1 VIAVKFHPNPSI
13 GHLQAGGLVTWT
25 PHKHHTLVVGA
36 TGSGKTVLTYA
47 MLASIAA
54 DPRVQ
59 IIGCDPS
66 SLTLAPFDRDEFPGR
81 IALGTSDM
89 SRHAEVLERAVALMD
104 RRIAALLPDGIDMW
118 QASHAAPTIVVILEE
133 YAGLLAAPEA
143 EGSLAPRGSPSVKKR
158 ILADAGRLL
167 RESRKAGFTVVTVI
181 QRPDATVMGGGDRAQ
196 YSRRIA
202 MRMDNADGV
211 RMVFEGIDAPTV
223 EALTVAKPG
232 IGLIQ
237 EPGQPAEWFRAYHLA
252 PYSRYGQYVRDTY
265 EARPID
271 GLDHAEGA

>member
-1 VIAVKFHPNPSI
+1 MKHRPKPSI
-13 GHLQAGGLVTWT
+13 GHLQIGGLATWT

-36 TGSGKTVLTYA
+36 TGSGKTVLTYS

-54 DPRVQ
+54 DPCVQ

-66 SLTLAPFDRDEFPGR
+66 SLTLAPFERDEFPER

-104 RRIAALLPDGIDMW
+104 RRIAALFRAGIDKW
-118 QASHAAPTIVVILEE
+118 QTSPHAPTIVTVLEE
-133 YAGLLAAPEA
+133 YAGLLAAAEA
-143 EGSLAPRGSPSVKKR
+143 EDSLTPHGTPSVKKR
-158 ILADAGRLL
+158 ILAAAGRLL
-167 RESRKAGFTVVTVI
+167 RESRKAGLTVVTII

-232 IGLIQ
+232 VGLIQ

-252 PYSRYGQYVRDTY
+252 PYSRYSQYVRNTY
-265 EARPID
+265 EARPVD
-271 GLDHAEGA
+271 GFDHQEGH